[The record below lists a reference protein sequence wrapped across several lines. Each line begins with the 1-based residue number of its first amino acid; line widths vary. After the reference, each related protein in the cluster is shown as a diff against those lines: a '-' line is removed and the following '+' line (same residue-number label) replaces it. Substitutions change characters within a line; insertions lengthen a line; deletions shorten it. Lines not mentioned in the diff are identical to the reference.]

1 LWETLSFEDR
11 ERFLRHVARRWEVHQ
26 STATPGWGS
35 VVDGLLR
42 DATARSLP
50 LGLGF
55 LLNGAGALVDT
66 SGRASEQLYVLGAGR
81 RGARWEAAAVPEI
94 RDHATQLAP
103 QLTGVAMDGGLST
116 GTAALSEGAS
126 AGA

>member
-1 LWETLSFEDR
+1 MGDAVVRRPGALLAPCRPPLGGAPVHGHTGLGLSGGR
-11 ERFLRHVARRWEVHQ
+11 
-26 STATPGWGS
+26 
-35 VVDGLLR
+35 LLR